1 VELTRNASVEELSI
15 YLVERIQARRPW
27 ENSQAEMENAY
38 RNYLELHFLNENQL
52 CTSLV
57 DAFLEGGN
65 TLFSVGADT
74 VNIELGQDIGIQH
87 MIAKSSHELLHLL
100 GLNVDNGQYPFG
112 EPGGTKD
119 GNGEM
124 KEKICPKWHQLVG
137 TAVMLERM
145 FTDRPRICGD
155 PSMLCDDV
163 GLGKTLQIIGTI
175 SMLVHII
182 ELQKQG
188 RPLPPLLKGNHLV

>member
-1 VELTRNASVEELSI
+1 VLITH
-15 YLVERIQARRPW
+15 LVERVKARRRW

-38 RNYLELHFLNENQL
+38 RNYLELHFPSEDQL

-57 DAFLEGGN
+57 DAFLEAGEPE
-65 TLFSVGADT
+65 FSAGAST
-74 VNIELGQDIGIQH
+74 VNFELGEDIGIQH
-87 MIAKSSHELLHLL
+87 LMAKTSHELLYML
-100 GLNVDNGQYPFG
+100 GLNIDNGQYPFG
-112 EPGGTKD
+112 EPGGGQGSDCET
-119 GNGEM
+119 

-145 FTDRPRICGD
+145 FTDRPGVCGD
-155 PSMLCDDV
+155 PSLLCDDV
-163 GLGKTLQIIGTI
+163 GLGKTLQVLGTI

-188 RPLPPLLKGNHLV
+188 LPLPPLLRGALVATLIELH